1 MRIKKGFVLR
11 NVCGE
16 MVVMGEGLDAID
28 FGRLLCLNE
37 TAVWLWQQA
46 ERMGDFT
53 KEALA
58 DALCAEYEVGSR
70 EALADVGNILEEWVN
85 VGVVVDS

>member
-16 MVVMGEGLDAID
+16 NVVMGEGLDAID

-37 TAVWLWQQA
+37 TAVRLFELA
-46 ERMGDFT
+46 TAMGDFT
-53 KEALA
+53 VEALA
-58 DALCAEYEVGSR
+58 GEMVKEYDVEIDVARADAQE
-70 EALADVGNILEEWVN
+70 
-85 VGVVVDS
+85 VVDRWIEMGVAE